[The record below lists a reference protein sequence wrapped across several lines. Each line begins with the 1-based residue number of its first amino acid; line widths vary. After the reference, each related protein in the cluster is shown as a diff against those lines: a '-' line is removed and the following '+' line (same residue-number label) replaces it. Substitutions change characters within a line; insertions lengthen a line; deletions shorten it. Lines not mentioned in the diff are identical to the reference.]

1 MKQMA
6 RDLGLVNE
14 GKEKVLFIG
23 SVSER
28 ERLSKYYEA
37 ADLFLFPSLYDNAP
51 LVVREAAAL
60 HTPSLLLRGSTAA
73 EIISHKKNGFLC
85 EADESAYAV
94 MIEQILSDQTLLS
107 AVGNGAADTL
117 ARSWEDIA
125 EEVSDRYL
133 RLIRKYKSLY
143 A

>member
-1 MKQMA
+1 M
-6 RDLGLVNE
+6 
-14 GKEKVLFIG
+14 
-23 SVSER
+23 
-28 ERLSKYYEA
+28 
-37 ADLFLFPSLYDNAP
+37 
-51 LVVREAAAL
+51 REAAAL

>member
-1 MKQMA
+1 
-6 RDLGLVNE
+6 
-14 GKEKVLFIG
+14 
-23 SVSER
+23 
-28 ERLSKYYEA
+28 
-37 ADLFLFPSLYDNAP
+37 
-51 LVVREAAAL
+51 
-60 HTPSLLLRGSTAA
+60 
-73 EIISHKKNGFLC
+73 
-85 EADESAYAV
+85 